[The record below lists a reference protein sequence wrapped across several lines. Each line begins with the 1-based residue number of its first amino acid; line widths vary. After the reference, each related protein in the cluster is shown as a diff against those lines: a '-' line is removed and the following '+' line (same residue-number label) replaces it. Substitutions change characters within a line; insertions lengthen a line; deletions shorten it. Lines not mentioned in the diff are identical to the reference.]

1 MKIVYSLLRHK
12 DHIFING
19 MFSSLLKDKYI
30 KLYWVLIKNEGR
42 ISGDMMNH
50 RSIFLSLVPLMLLG
64 FSSAHAAMVS
74 SDSLNQNPE
83 KVALCQSRSTKANEK
98 SVPFEINA
106 NYAKLTLQSEPG
118 TTFVAID
125 GDSPQLIVCAV
136 RSGTGRFEPGVY
148 MPQSD
153 IWRLANLPQKY
164 KPGVGTMQ
172 GRDAA
177 NKACLKAALSKSNRS
192 DVISSGLDRLVEIS
206 PESPAFAPGKVI
218 AGKKSERYDVVV
230 EGAAFFPGKGP
241 DNDKLDYTCLL
252 TPMLDVKAVDIK

>member
-1 MKIVYSLLRHK
+1 
-12 DHIFING
+12 
-19 MFSSLLKDKYI
+19 
-30 KLYWVLIKNEGR
+30 
-42 ISGDMMNH
+42 MNQK
-50 RSIFLSLVPLMLLG
+50 SIFLSLLPLMLLG
-64 FSSAHAAMVS
+64 ISSAHAAMIS
-74 SDSLNQNPE
+74 SDSLGQDPA
-83 KVALCQSRSTKANEK
+83 KVALCKSRSTMAKEK

-125 GDSPQLIVCAV
+125 GVSPQLIVCAV

-164 KPGVGTMQ
+164 EPGMGTMQ

-177 NKACLKAALSKSNRS
+177 NRACLNAAMSKSNRS
-192 DVISSGLDRLVEIS
+192 DVISTGLERLVEIS
-206 PESPAFAPGKVI
+206 PDSPAFAPGKVI

-230 EGAAFFPGKGP
+230 EGSAFFPGKGP
-241 DNDKLDYTCLL
+241 DNDKLSYTCLL
-252 TPMLDVKAVDIK
+252 TPMLDVKAVKIK